1 MTQWRVFSQPNV
13 LSLPMWRACR
23 IVDGALK
30 IDNHITGTQEAA
42 QKRADELNVLE
53 QKKERP
59 KRRQPLRAQSEMI
72 LP

>member
-1 MTQWRVFSQPNV
+1 MTQWRVFRQPNA

-30 IDNHITGTQEAA
+30 IDNHITGTKEAA
-42 QKRADELNVLE
+42 QKRADELNALE
-53 QKKERP
+53 EKK
-59 KRRQPLRAQSEMI
+59 KRLFRRETGKGAKEMI

>member
-1 MTQWRVFSQPNV
+1 MTQWRVFRQPNA

-42 QKRADELNVLE
+42 QKRADELNALE
-53 QKKERP
+53 QKK
-59 KRRQPLRAQSEMI
+59 KRLFRRATRKGADE
-72 LP
+72 

>member
-23 IVDGALK
+23 IVDGVLK

-42 QKRADELNVLE
+42 QKRADELNALE
-53 QKKERP
+53 QKKERLF
-59 KRRQPLRAQSEMI
+59 RRATRKGADE
-72 LP
+72 

>member
-1 MTQWRVFSQPNV
+1 MTKWEVFSQPNV

-42 QKRADELNVLE
+42 QKRADELNALE
-53 QKKERP
+53 QKK
-59 KRRQPLRAQSEMI
+59 KRLFRRITKKGAKAK
-72 LP
+72 

>member
-1 MTQWRVFSQPNV
+1 MTQWRVFRQPNA

-42 QKRADELNVLE
+42 QKRADELNALE
-53 QKKERP
+53 QKKERLF
-59 KRRQPLRAQSEMI
+59 RRATRKGADE
-72 LP
+72 